1 MDGLMN
7 CTHFAARKTEIFK
20 NLKHGDDGLQT
31 DSIKYELTES
41 Q

>member
-1 MDGLMN
+1 MN
-7 CTHFAARKTEIFK
+7 CTHFAARKTSFSQ

-31 DSIKYELTES
+31 DSVKYELTES